1 MIDAN
6 DNNTTPTKKNK
17 KKKQVY
23 SYVPFKENDLI

>member
-17 KKKQVY
+17 QVY